1 MCIFFNFFQTIYN
14 NKIIFF
20 RLNLT
25 TEEMKNNLLD
35 DMRRPVYSTVEYPY
49 HPKIINSSSMTIL
62 PNSGAV
68 NLFNCIQI
76 FYEFVQ
82 RVMKQSF
89 NPEFLFD
96 IEEVIIR
103 EIPDEKV
110 SYLIS
115 VLYPTP
121 NGIQLLSN
129 ENINLFWGDTKIED
143 VVVPPVLLKNMTN
156 RDIFK
161 RRAVY
166 VVVINLHKL
175 NLLDSSNE
183 PTVEA
188 LDKCHLACPP
198 FLMENKMKLSHK
210 YTNLK

>member
-1 MCIFFNFFQTIYN
+1 
-14 NKIIFF
+14 
-20 RLNLT
+20 
-25 TEEMKNNLLD
+25 MKNNLLD
-35 DMRRPVYSTVEYPY
+35 DMRRPVNSTVEYPY